1 MFVFVKL
8 EKIPFIKQY
17 MSMTL
22 PEEEK
27 NDRDMFLESL
37 NPLSSN
43 INMRILFT
51 VLSYL
56 LWYCLGEFVQ
66 TTKQLIFG
74 DHFNHS
80 HDLYFWSGSY
90 IFRRN

>member
-1 MFVFVKL
+1 
-8 EKIPFIKQY
+8 

-43 INMRILFT
+43 INMRILLT

-80 HDLYFWSGSY
+80 HDLYFSSGSD